1 MHYLHFRPL
10 LEDTAVGHLVVLG
23 ALPEADP
30 QRGEHPE
37 RLVDDHVE
45 VLHADEGAVVRE
57 AVLGLGAAEGIVN
70 LLLKPLLNVRVQ
82 RCIRSAIKISL
93 VLMILSL
100 VKSLLFSSPKP
111 TGYLM

>member
-1 MHYLHFRPL
+1 MAHLVIQLYPSVSSILAHYMYLHFRPL

-45 VLHADEGAVVRE
+45 VLHADEGAVVWE
-57 AVLGLGAAEGIVN
+57 PVLGLGAAEGVVK
-70 LLLKPLLNVRVQ
+70 LLLKPLLNV
-82 RCIRSAIKISL
+82 
-93 VLMILSL
+93 
-100 VKSLLFSSPKP
+100 
-111 TGYLM
+111 